1 MFNIA
6 LVEPDIPQ
14 NTGNIGRL
22 CVGFNSVL
30 HLVEPFGFELSD
42 RTLKRAGLDYW
53 EKLEWYRYKN
63 FKEFDASSK
72 PIKSRRFYLT
82 TKAEKSFYDIKIA
95 PGDTFVFGK
104 ETRGLDEE
112 TILKPNWENAV
123 TIQFP
128 GEVRSFNLANTV
140 AMVLAEAQRQNPT
153 TT

>member
-6 LVEPDIPQ
+6 LIEPDIPQ

-22 CVGFNSVL
+22 CVGFASTL

-53 EKLEWYRYKN
+53 QKLEWHRYSGYQ
-63 FKEFDASSK
+63 EFYSSQK
-72 PIKSRRFYLT
+72 TDVRRRFYLT
-82 TKAEKSFYDIKIA
+82 TKADKSFYDTKIL

-123 TIQFP
+123 KINFP

-140 AMVLAEAQRQNPT
+140 AMVLAEAQRQQL
-153 TT
+153 

>member
-6 LVEPDIPQ
+6 LIEPDIPQ

-22 CVGFNSVL
+22 CVGFKSSL

-53 EKLEWYRYKN
+53 QKLDWHRYKN
-63 FKEFDASSK
+63 YEQFDQSEQTAAN
-72 PIKSRRFYLT
+72 RRFYLT
-82 TKAEKSFYDIKIA
+82 TKAEKSFYDIEIK

-123 TIQFP
+123 TISFP

-140 AMVLAEAQRQNPT
+140 AMVLAEAQRQQS
-153 TT
+153 